1 LLKPIPTIR
10 AAALTLMVAI
20 AGCSA
25 AGTSGGSAASFVP
38 AQSGALAAA
47 TAPSSTLCTA
57 KGTGYAFKGACA
69 ETTLKSRTGGA
80 LALAA
85 YKGRTLQA
93 VFGKNTGAATFAFAL
108 HDATG
113 LKDIT
118 GKVGGKSFPAFYEF
132 PVLVYLDAHN
142 AGSSAAVFSSTP
154 KLTFALS
161 TTLGMAGGDCGA
173 AELADGIWKLVPG
186 LYASV
191 SPAGTA
197 LVLPAKNLAAA
208 FKITV
213 PANGDAYL
221 LVYCEGY

>member
-1 LLKPIPTIR
+1 LLKRIPTIR
-10 AAALTLMVAI
+10 AAAVTLLIAL

-38 AQSGALAAA
+38 AQSGALLAA
-47 TAPSSTLCTA
+47 TAPSNALCTA
-57 KGTGYAFKGACA
+57 KGAGYVFKGACA
-69 ETTLKSRTGGA
+69 ETTLNRTGGK

-85 YKGRTLQA
+85 YKGRRLQA
-93 VFGKNTGAATFAFAL
+93 VFGKNTGAPSYSFAL

-113 LKDIT
+113 LGDIT
-118 GKVGGKSFPAFYEF
+118 GKVGGKSFPAFYQY
-132 PVLVYLDAHN
+132 PVVVYLDAHN

-154 KLTFALS
+154 KLTFAFS
-161 TTLGMAGGDCGA
+161 ASLGMANGDCGA
-173 AELADGIWKLVPG
+173 AELAKGVWKLVPG

-191 SPAGTA
+191 PKAGTS
-197 LVLPAKNLAAA
+197 LVLPAKSLSSA
-208 FKITV
+208 FKIDV